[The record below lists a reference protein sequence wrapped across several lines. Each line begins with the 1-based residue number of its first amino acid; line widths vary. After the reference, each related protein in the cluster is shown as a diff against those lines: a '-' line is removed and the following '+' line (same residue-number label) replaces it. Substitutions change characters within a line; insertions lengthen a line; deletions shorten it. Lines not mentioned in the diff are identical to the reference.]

1 MCVLVPVCSPSA
13 LLDAGEAAMQT
24 RGSSSR
30 KGGQAGGHMQHQS
43 GGCGQEYLD
52 SLLVF
57 SKCLVEFTK
66 PSGPAFSLLGGFLI
80 TD

>member
-1 MCVLVPVCSPSA
+1 
-13 LLDAGEAAMQT
+13 MQT

-30 KGGQAGGHMQHQS
+30 KGGQAGKHMQHQS

-80 TD
+80 TFPGLRQETLGSLDLCR